1 MPEARLEDSGS
12 GLAPATEGWFV
23 VNVRDTAW
31 FTSDGAGSA
40 CVFESNDNSFAQVGI
55 NISVIGPGEPN
66 CLYHSESQQEAFLV
80 LSGECKLLVDGD
92 ERLLKPWDFFHCP
105 AGTQHVFVG
114 AGDAPCVILMVGA
127 RTPDEQLLYP
137 VSELAAQYGASA
149 KEETSDPQGR
159 VRGLRAG
166 TAGAAPGLG
175 PPALGLA
182 WPSHSGRRR
191 SSSCSGRASPRFGS

>member
-1 MPEARLEDSGS
+1 MRP
-12 GLAPATEGWFV
+12 APPASS
-23 VNVRDTAW
+23 RA
-31 FTSDGAGSA
+31 S
-40 CVFESNDNSFAQVGI
+40 DNSFAQFGI
-55 NISVIGPGEPN
+55 NISVLGPGEPN

-80 LSGECKLLVDGD
+80 LSGECKLLVDGE

-137 VSELAAQYGASA
+137 VSELAAKYGASA

-175 PPALGLA
+175 PPSLGVDGSA
-182 WPSHSGRRR
+182 PTASPGRR
-191 SSSCSGRASPRFGS
+191 STSCSGRSSRRFGS